1 MTMPKRYNREVCEWD
16 EAKRQANLAKHGRDF
31 ADIYRFDWDTA
42 MVAEDNRH
50 DEPRWVA
57 TGYIGDRLCVAV
69 YSIRN
74 ADVVR
79 LISLRNATAA
89 ERRRYAEA

>member
-1 MTMPKRYNREVCEWD
+1 MTTPKRYNREVYVWD
-16 EAKRQANLAKHGRDF
+16 EAKRQANLGKHGLDF
-31 ADIYRFDWDTA
+31 ADMDGFEWDAA
-42 MVAEDNRH
+42 MIVEDNRH